1 MRIVE
6 LDRLQNWL
14 VMPSVVFVGVVK
26 QVRDGVSDSIE
37 QTSSISNLTDVE
49 EIWTAIVFHRSPLE
63 TPVRV
68 GWLLV
73 EDVSLSHVAIRKA

>member
-49 EIWTAIVFHRSPLE
+49 EI
-63 TPVRV
+63 
-68 GWLLV
+68 
-73 EDVSLSHVAIRKA
+73 